1 MIVILFIVGL
11 SLVVLYL
18 IQQPKTIRDI
28 IVPFSWVFLTEIV
41 TNLFVW
47 KRFGLPFVHNLSLF
61 IPFPVNENH
70 TLLAGLVFFFMFGL
84 YYLGACVYE
93 WLPQVDYKWTV
104 KRGLSVGILAILIFI
119 STLFYFSSSWAMSY
133 FGNLRFDQIVFTL
146 SQPLEGSDNTHLI
159 AYLRDPLLNAL
170 FVTVWLL
177 VPVTYLVQL
186 ASVMPNWEHKRLVPP
201 VAVMGIGAVYVI
213 GMLGLGIHALGYA
226 DVKAYYFEKTKLYD
240 EAYVDTKKTEIVF
253 PEKKRNLIY
262 IYLESMENTYGASQ
276 SGGFEDQSLIPNL
289 TNYALNEGTSFS
301 NTDQLGGMISIPGA
315 NQTVSS
321 MFAQTSGLPLRTSGG
336 IDVNDYGGKG
346 DVFMPGA
353 YSLGEVLHKEGY
365 NQILF
370 IGSPASF
377 GGRDKYFMN
386 HGDYEIRDYYWIK
399 GQELIPQDYSVW
411 WGVEDEKLFPFAKES
426 LTELADKGEPFNF
439 TMLTT
444 DTHFEDGY
452 ASDETPNLFNDQYR
466 NVIHY
471 SDQQVFDFVNWIK
484 EQPFYPDT
492 TIIIVGDHPT
502 MDRKYSQSVADSYQR
517 SVYDVILNSPTQVQ
531 GSTQERIFNATDM
544 FPTTLAA
551 LGAKIE
557 GDRLGLGTNL
567 YSTRKTLM
575 EELGQDKYINEVSKK
590 SDFYNKNIIRG
601 TDYAIETKEAE
612 TTP

>member
-1 MIVILFIVGL
+1 MILFTVLLSIGL
-11 SLVVLYL
+11 LWWIERPKWTITTILLY
-18 IQQPKTIRDI
+18 
-28 IVPFSWVFLTEIV
+28 SWLFLTEIV

-47 KRFGLPFVHNLSLF
+47 KCFGLPFMHKISWL
-61 IPFPVNENH
+61 IPFPPNENH
-70 TLLAGLVFFFMFGL
+70 TLAVGLVFFFMFGI
-84 YYLGACVYE
+84 VYIGRYAFNI
-93 WLPQVDYKWTV
+93 LPKVDIKWNV
-104 KRGLSVGILAILIFI
+104 KRIVSLLMIGLGLFI
-119 STLFYFSSSWAMSY
+119 STLFFFSSDWAMSY

-146 SQPLEGSDNTHLI
+146 SQPLEGSDNTHLF
-159 AYLRDPLLNAL
+159 AYLKGPLLNSVFLIAWMAL
-170 FVTVWLL
+170 PMVYLIQLVLVKQTIKKSRLLRIGSLSVAIAIYIFVL
-177 VPVTYLVQL
+177 
-186 ASVMPNWEHKRLVPP
+186 
-201 VAVMGIGAVYVI
+201 
-213 GMLGLGIHALGYA
+213 LGLGVHALGYA
-226 DVKAYYFEKTKLYD
+226 DVKAYYFEKTKIYD
-240 EAYVDTKKTEIVF
+240 ESYVDTKNTEIVF

-262 IYLESMENTYGASQ
+262 IYLESMENTYAAKEVGGA
-276 SGGFEDQSLIPNL
+276 EDTSLIPNL

-346 DVFMPGA
+346 DSFMPGA
-353 YSLGEVLHKEGY
+353 YALGEILHEEGY
-365 NQILF
+365 NQMLY

-386 HGDYEIRDYYWIK
+386 HGEYEIRDYFWIK
-399 GQELIPQDYSVW
+399 GQQLIPQDYSVW
-411 WGVEDEKLFPFAKES
+411 WGVEDEKLFPFAKDS
-426 LTELADKGEPFNF
+426 ITELANKGEPFNF

-452 ASDETPNLFNDQYR
+452 ASDQTPNLFNDQYR

-471 SDQQVFDFVNWIK
+471 SDQQVFEFVNWIK

-502 MDRKYSQSVADSYQR
+502 MDRKYSQSVSDEYQR
-517 SVYDVILNSPTQVQ
+517 SVYNVILNSPTEVEN
-531 GSTQERIFNATDM
+531 SNKDRIFNATDM

-567 YSTRKTLM
+567 YSDRETLM
-575 EELGQDKYINEVSKK
+575 EQLGKDKYINEISKK
-590 SDFYNKNIIRG
+590 SDFYNKNIIKG
-601 TDYAIETKEAE
+601 TDYAIETKEQKNE
-612 TTP
+612 